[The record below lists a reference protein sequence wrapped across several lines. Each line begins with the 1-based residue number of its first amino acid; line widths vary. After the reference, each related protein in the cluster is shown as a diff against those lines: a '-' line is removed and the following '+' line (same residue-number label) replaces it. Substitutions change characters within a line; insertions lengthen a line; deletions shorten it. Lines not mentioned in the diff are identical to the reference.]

1 MFIVYVLRSKST
13 DKLYTGQTKN
23 IEFRFLQQSTGLT
36 RYTRGRGPWELVYSE
51 EFPTRSLAMARKKF
65 LKSGQGRQWLKE
77 KLNDRARPPHAD

>member
-1 MFIVYVLRSKST
+1 MFIVYVLRSKSN

-23 IEFRFLQQSTGLT
+23 IEFRFLQHSAGLA

-51 EFPTRSLAMARKKF
+51 EFPTRSLAMAREKF

-77 KLNDRARPPHAD
+77 KLNSRARPPQAD